1 MAQSVV
7 NAGIDVS
14 KPSLDVALWPKRE
27 TIRVSRDA
35 AGLKQLAAWLVSHEV
50 GRIGI
55 EASGGYEREVIDTLQ
70 AMGFEVLLLNPL
82 RVRRF
87 AQAKGRLAKN
97 DRADARI
104 IAQFVSV
111 MIDAPQPARRRELDP
126 LIEHLTLRRQLL
138 DWITGCA
145 NQLEHLKD
153 AKLRRTVEA
162 QKANFERTVA
172 TLDAKLA
179 KLVAEHDD
187 WSALSRRLQTVPG
200 VGPVLAQ
207 TLIALLPELG
217 ELSGR
222 VIASLVG
229 LAPFDHDSGKYA
241 GERHIKGGRAA
252 VRNVLY
258 MATLSA
264 KACNPVI
271 AAFAQRLA
279 GKKFKVIMVA
289 CMRKLLVILN
299 AMVRD
304 AIDWR
309 ANAA

>member
-7 NAGIDVS
+7 NAGVDVS
-14 KPSLDVALWPKRE
+14 KPWLDVALWPKRE

-35 AGLKQLAAWLVSHEV
+35 AGLKELAAWFTLHEV

-70 AMGFEVLLLNPL
+70 DLGFEILLLNPL

-97 DRADARI
+97 DRADART

-126 LIEHLTLRRQLL
+126 LVEHLTVRRQLL
-138 DWITGCA
+138 DWITSCA
-145 NQLEHLKD
+145 NQLEHLTE
-153 AKLRRTVEA
+153 ARLRKTIEV

-179 KLVAEHDD
+179 QLIAEHDD
-187 WSALSRRLQTVPG
+187 WNALSRRLRTVPG
-200 VGPVLAQ
+200 VGPVLAH

-217 ELSGR
+217 TLSGR
-222 VIASLVG
+222 AIASLVG

-258 MATLSA
+258 MAVLSA
-264 KACNPVI
+264 RWCNPAI
-271 AAFAQRLA
+271 AAFAARLV

-289 CMRKLLVILN
+289 CMRKLLVMLN
-299 AMVRD
+299 AMLRD
-304 AIDWR
+304 GADWQ
-309 ANAA
+309 ASAA

>member
-1 MAQSVV
+1 MAHRVV
-7 NAGIDVS
+7 DVGVDVS
-14 KPSLDVALWPKRE
+14 KPWLDVALWPTRE
-27 TIRVSRDA
+27 TTRVSRDA
-35 AGLKQLAAWLVSHEV
+35 AGLDELASWLTLHDV
-50 GRIGI
+50 GRIGV

-70 AMGFEVLLLNPL
+70 ALGFDVLLLNPL

-97 DRADARI
+97 DRADART

-111 MIDAPQPARRRELDP
+111 MIDAPQPARRRELD
-126 LIEHLTLRRQLL
+126 LLVEHLTLRRQLL
-138 DWITGCA
+138 GWLTDCT
-145 NQLEHLKD
+145 NQREHLKD
-153 AKLRRTVEA
+153 VELRAIIQRQQAK
-162 QKANFERTVA
+162 FEDVVA
-172 TLDAKLA
+172 TIEARLA

-187 WSALSRRLQTVPG
+187 WSALSRRLRTVPG

-217 ELSGR
+217 ALSGR
-222 VIASLVG
+222 AIASLVG

-241 GERHIKGGRAA
+241 GERHIKGGRQA

-264 KACNPVI
+264 RYHNPRI

-289 CMRKLLVILN
+289 CMHKLLVMLN

-304 AIDWR
+304 RADWR
-309 ANAA
+309 TNAA

>member
-1 MAQSVV
+1 MAHRVV
-7 NAGIDVS
+7 DAGVDVS
-14 KPSLDVALWPKRE
+14 KPWLDVALWPTRE
-27 TIRVSRDA
+27 TTRVSRDA
-35 AGLKQLAAWLVSHEV
+35 AGLDELASWLTLHEV
-50 GRIGI
+50 GRIGV

-70 AMGFEVLLLNPL
+70 ALGFEVLLLNPL

-97 DRADARI
+97 DRADART

-111 MIDAPQPARRRELDP
+111 MIDAPQPARRRELD
-126 LIEHLTLRRQLL
+126 LLVEHLTLRRQLL
-138 DWITGCA
+138 GWLTDCT
-145 NQLEHLKD
+145 NQREHLKNVELRAIIERQQAKFED
-153 AKLRRTVEA
+153 AMTTIEA
-162 QKANFERTVA
+162 R
-172 TLDAKLA
+172 LA

-187 WSALSRRLQTVPG
+187 WSALSRRLRTVPG

-217 ELSGR
+217 ALSGR
-222 VIASLVG
+222 AIASLVG

-241 GERHIKGGRAA
+241 GERHIKGGRQA

-264 KACNPVI
+264 RYHNPRI

-289 CMRKLLVILN
+289 CMHKLLVMLN

-304 AIDWR
+304 RADWR
-309 ANAA
+309 TNAA

>member
-1 MAQSVV
+1 M
-7 NAGIDVS
+7 
-14 KPSLDVALWPKRE
+14 PWLDVALWPKRE
-27 TIRVSRDA
+27 TIRASRDA

-97 DRADARI
+97 DRADARV

-126 LIEHLTLRRQLL
+126 LVEHLTLRRQLL

-153 AKLRRTVEA
+153 AKLRRTVEV

-187 WSALSRRLQTVPG
+187 WSALRRRLRTVPG

-217 ELSGR
+217 MLSGR
-222 VIASLVG
+222 AIASLVG

-264 KACNPVI
+264 KGCNPVI

-289 CMRKLLVILN
+289 CMRKLPVVLN

-309 ANAA
+309 ASAA